1 MQIDATIPLPLYLV
15 QYVYWK
21 ENVEPGQAISLTH
34 ATGDIPLVL
43 GGLLTGFIKTANT
56 DEDVA
61 EKYMGQL
68 RFTINPRR
76 FNHGHIHISP
86 DALKFFCSFLR
97 KNLHE
102 YLLQQILMNMKLGVT
117 ETDTIYAFMEEVGIS
132 ESISFDALK
141 KGSYRLREAK
151 NITNF
156 RTQKR
161 RAG

>member
-1 MQIDATIPLPLYLV
+1 MYLV

-21 ENVEPGQAISLTH
+21 ENVEIGKPISLTH

-43 GGLLTGFIKTANT
+43 GGVLTGLIKTPNT
-56 DEDVA
+56 DEDVSD
-61 EKYMGQL
+61 KYMGQL

-102 YLLQQILMNMKLGVT
+102 HLLLQVLMNMQHGIT
-117 ETDTIYAFMEEVGIS
+117 ETDTIYHFMEEVGIS
-132 ESISFDALK
+132 ETITFDALK

-151 NITNF
+151 KITNF
-156 RTQKR
+156 RMQKR
-161 RAG
+161 KAG